1 MKQVFTGLVPG
12 IFLVSAMLLSAA
24 GCSKDNPPE
33 ARSKSAQKSEVIS
46 AKLTIEYPLDG
57 AMFPLDIAP
66 STFLWKDESV
76 KAKSWLVKIGH
87 AGTTPIVETQ
97 VTEQQWKP
105 DSETCTKIKT
115 AALEKPLSV
124 TVSRIASATADSV
137 STLPETQASNTQEPA
152 ALLSEATVSI
162 HASSD
167 PVDAPI
173 FFREVPLPFDY
184 ANQYPEKIRYRLG
197 YVAEAPQPKVLLENL
212 PLCGNC
218 HSFSNDGSVLG
229 MDVDY
234 ANDKGSYVLTELEKQ
249 TDLTP
254 DKIISWSDFRRED
267 KQLTF
272 GLLSSVSPD
281 GRHAV
286 STVKDRSIFV
296 GLPENLAYSQLFF
309 PITGIIASYDR
320 QTETFKALK
329 GADDPDYVQSN
340 PTWSPDGNTLFYARS
355 KAHHLKNVEDL
366 TGAIIPREAAA
377 EFLENNK
384 KFKYDIYKVPFN
396 NGEGGEPMPLKGASN
411 NGMSNYFP
419 KVTPDGKWVVFTQ
432 AESFMLLQPESRLYI
447 VPAEGGEARL
457 MNANTASM
465 NSWHSFSPNG
475 RWMVFSSKARG
486 PYTQL
491 WLTHLD
497 ENGNDTPPVLLEHLM
512 TEERAANIPEF
523 LNIEPGSVE
532 QLVDQFSE
540 GGNYHYRVAKNLV
553 RYGDLEGALAAL
565 GRAVD
570 AQPDNPDVFLERGA
584 LHSQL
589 NNNEM
594 AIRDFEKAIAV
605 APQDF
610 RGPFNLALVKE
621 FTGDLTG
628 AINAI
633 DHAVKLNP
641 KNYHVLSKR
650 ALLKQKQGDNK
661 GALADLN
668 HAIVLSP
675 NAANLFNLRG
685 DIKRELDDVKG
696 AFNDFAKAVSLK
708 PDLGAAYLNRS
719 YTYLSQDQWERA
731 EQDLQKAKTY
741 VPEAPLGY
749 VIEALIAFKNS
760 NPGSGC
766 SALKGAMDK
775 GHTTGYEAQIEHL
788 YGQTCRL

>member
-1 MKQVFTGLVPG
+1 MNQF
-12 IFLVSAMLLSAA
+12 IHSASGAMFIKIVIAGVLLLSM
-24 GCSKDNPPE
+24 GCSKNNSSEEHAD
-33 ARSKSAQKSEVIS
+33 RQQKAAIPGKI
-46 AKLTIEYPLDG
+46 AIEYPLDG
-57 AMFPLDIAP
+57 AMFPLEIAP
-66 STFLWKDESV
+66 STFLWKDGSST
-76 KAKSWLVKIGH
+76 AKRWLIKIGH
-87 AGTTPIVETQ
+87 VDATPIVEAQ
-97 VTEQQWKP
+97 VTDKQWKP
-105 DSETCTKIKT
+105 DSDTWTRIKT
-115 AALEKPLSV
+115 AALEKPVSV
-124 TVSRIASATADSV
+124 TVARIASETAVAEENLSDAQ
-137 STLPETQASNTQEPA
+137 LAS
-152 ALLSEATVSI
+152 ATVSI
-162 HASSD
+162 SASSD
-167 PVDAPI
+167 PVGAPI

-197 YVAEAPQPKVLLENL
+197 HVAESPEPKVLLENL

-218 HSFSNDGSVLG
+218 HSFSKDGSVLG

-234 ANDKGSYVLTELEKQ
+234 ANDKGSYVLTELAKK

-267 KQLTF
+267 NQLTF

-329 GADDPDYVQSN
+329 GADDPEYVQSN
-340 PTWSPDGNTLFYARS
+340 PSWSPDGKTLFYTRT
-355 KAHHLKNVEDL
+355 KAHHLKNIEDL

-384 KFKYDIYKVPFN
+384 KFKYDIYRIPFN
-396 NGEGGEPMPLKGASN
+396 DGEGGEPVPLEGASN

-419 KVTPDGKWVVFTQ
+419 KVTPDGKWVVYTQ
-432 AESFMLLQPESRLYI
+432 AESFMLLQPDSRLYI

-457 MNANTASM
+457 MNANTVTM

-497 ENGNDTPPVLLEHLM
+497 ENGMDTPPVLLEHLM

-553 RYGDLEGALAAL
+553 RYGDLDGALAAL
-565 GRAVD
+565 TRAVD
-570 AQPDNPDVFLERGA
+570 AEPDNPDVFLERGA

-594 AIRDFEKAIAV
+594 AIRDFEKAAAI

-610 RGPFNLALVKE
+610 RGPFNLALVRE
-621 FTGDLTG
+621 FTGDLAG

-633 DHAVKLNP
+633 DKAVELNP

-650 ALLKQKQGDNK
+650 ALLKQKMGDNT
-661 GALADLN
+661 GALADLDQ
-668 HAIVLSP
+668 AIALSP
-675 NAANLFNLRG
+675 NEANLFNLRG
-685 DIKRELDDVKG
+685 DIKRELDDVDG
-696 AFNDFAKAVSLK
+696 AFSDFGKAVTLK

-719 YTYLSQDQWERA
+719 YAHLSQGQWDSA
-731 EQDLQKAKTY
+731 AKDLQKAKTY

-760 NPGSGC
+760 KPGDGC
-766 SALKGAMDK
+766 TALRGAKDK
-775 GHTTGYEAQIEHL
+775 GHTTGYEDQIEHL
-788 YGQTCRL
+788 YGQTCRM